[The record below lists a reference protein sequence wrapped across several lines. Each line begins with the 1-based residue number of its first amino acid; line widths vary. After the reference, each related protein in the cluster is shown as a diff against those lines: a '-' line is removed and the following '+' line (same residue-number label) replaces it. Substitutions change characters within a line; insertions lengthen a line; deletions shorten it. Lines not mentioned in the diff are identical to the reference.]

1 MQVLPLLFMSSRSL
15 WHPVVSESSASYRM
29 FPATDPTSPGRL
41 TWLGIARTFHSFHA
55 FVMADPMT
63 AKDPLL
69 LDQQLCFS
77 LYSASLAMTQLYKP
91 LLESMGLT
99 FPQYLIMLVLWEHD
113 GLTLK
118 ELSNR
123 LRQDSGALTPVVKR
137 LEAAGLVTRRR
148 SAEDERNLSIELTP
162 AGRTLRDQANGVNSR
177 VRQVCAL
184 GDAGLDDLRETLV
197 MLRTRLDEEGNPTS

>member
-1 MQVLPLLFMSSRSL
+1 
-15 WHPVVSESSASYRM
+15 
-29 FPATDPTSPGRL
+29 
-41 TWLGIARTFHSFHA
+41 
-55 FVMADPMT
+55 MADPMT

-197 MLRTRLDEEGNPTS
+197 MLRSRLDEEGNPTS

>member
-1 MQVLPLLFMSSRSL
+1 
-15 WHPVVSESSASYRM
+15 
-29 FPATDPTSPGRL
+29 
-41 TWLGIARTFHSFHA
+41 
-55 FVMADPMT
+55 MT

-77 LYSASLAMTQLYKP
+77 LYSASLAMTQLYNP

-162 AGRTLRDQANGVNSR
+162 AGRSLRDQANGVNSR

-197 MLRTRLDEEGNPTS
+197 MLRNRLDEEGNPTS